1 MKHTN
6 YIIEDYMR
14 DRIDGLQSL
23 RAVAS
28 MLVVIDHI
36 ITQLLYYKTYG
47 EVYDKIL
54 GNIKILGDMGVYVF
68 FILSGYIMLFSTQK
82 NGDHM
87 TQ

>member
-47 EVYDKIL
+47 L
-54 GNIKILGDMGVYVF
+54 C
-68 FILSGYIMLFSTQK
+68 
-82 NGDHM
+82 
-87 TQ
+87 

>member
-1 MKHTN
+1 
-6 YIIEDYMR
+6 MR

-28 MLVVIDHI
+28 MLVVIDHT

-68 FILSGYIMLFSTQK
+68 YPERIYNAFFNTKKTGTI
-82 NGDHM
+82 
-87 TQ
+87 

>member
-54 GNIKILGDMGVYVF
+54 GNIKILGDMGGTF
-68 FILSGYIMLFSTQK
+68 FYPERIYNAFFNTK

>member
-1 MKHTN
+1 
-6 YIIEDYMR
+6 MR

-68 FILSGYIMLFSTQK
+68 LSWADI
-82 NGDHM
+82 
-87 TQ
+87 